1 MVYDDRANDD
11 LLNEFAL
18 GEGIEPD
25 ELSGQPFSENSE
37 DEKEAIIDMLL
48 SDEERERE
56 RKRLMEESEKA
67 SGDEAIGD
75 EAIGDEAIGDEA
87 IGEEVHDEAG
97 GDAEMKEATDSAES
111 ADEAIEDPA
120 AELQNKD
127 ELVQGNA
134 NAMRIERLRES
145 MGELK

>member
-75 EAIGDEAIGDEA
+75 EAIGDEAIG
-87 IGEEVHDEAG
+87 EEVHDEAG